1 MRIQRPRPVRGNIRQ
16 QVAIGEKIVVRR
28 WRVYRLPPT
37 PNWVNGNE
45 RLNWLEKL
53 IDGLLH
59 RGWFKNSDIYLR
71 VDPPEAPAGQPL
83 AYIIPPH
90 RGESA
95 WIVTG
100 EKAKNLLGDAWIL
113 PRFREGALFVKTSP

>member
-37 PNWVNGNE
+37 PNRGNGDE
-45 RLNWLEKL
+45 RLNRLGKQL
-53 IDGLLH
+53 DGLCP
-59 RGWFKNSDIYLR
+59 RGG
-71 VDPPEAPAGQPL
+71 APAEGPAGRPL
-83 AYIIPPH
+83 ASITPPH